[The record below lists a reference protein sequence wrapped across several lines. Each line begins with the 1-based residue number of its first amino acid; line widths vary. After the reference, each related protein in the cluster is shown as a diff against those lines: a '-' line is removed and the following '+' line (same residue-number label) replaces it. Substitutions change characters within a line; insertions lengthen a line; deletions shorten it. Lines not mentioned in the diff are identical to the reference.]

1 MFHHNHSPSHRQKGQ
16 GFVEYGIILLLVG
29 IAVVVALALLR
40 PAIEE
45 AFERFIA
52 NAPVAP
58 PSIGPIGGQFT
69 PRPAPTV
76 AFAASSY
83 VVGEVQANFN
93 VGVTLSYAFTQ
104 DVTVV
109 ISTQPDTAG
118 AVSGSCPGTPNGDE
132 DFVTT
137 SISVVIPEGSTSVS
151 VPFPTPFTCNDTI
164 AEPDEILF
172 LTLTNASVP
181 NVGGN
186 ATVTILDDDVPP
198 VFSFTE
204 SAYSIPEN
212 AGPLPVVI
220 TMDRMLGVNAVV
232 NLRTT
237 NITATGGNCPSSGDY
252 QAYNNQPITF
262 PAGTISQTVSI
273 CIRND
278 STPQADKRF
287 SLSLTAV
294 SPPGSS
300 ANPST
305 PVVTIIDDETPPTLT
320 FTATN
325 TIVDEAGPNAYLYV
339 TLSHAYGAQVV
350 VDYQTFSGTATRGAD
365 FTPTDSPLTFAP
377 GVTHKIITIPINN
390 DTVAEEDETFTVRLV
405 NPNPS
410 NIPIGIP
417 NPVTVTILDNDC
429 AYGPFNV
436 PGTRIEAED
445 FLCGAQGVTHSDSD
459 GTNTA
464 SPSSPYRIVD
474 APGVDV
480 RANNTGSS
488 SANRDISQTV
498 NGEWLNYAINVAQ
511 TQAYDL
517 VVRASSTVNNASFRI
532 RVDGNIVSGADPV
545 PVPNTGNANT
555 FQNITVPGIAL
566 LAGNRTLR
574 LEIVGGGANYD
585 YITINNTAGPPIR
598 FNASTYTVNENGGQA
613 TITVDLGFVTSQEV
627 RINYATSN
635 GTATAGQDY
644 TATSGQLIIPAL
656 QNNGTFVIPITN
668 DSITE
673 APAET
678 VNLTLSNPVNGQ
690 LGTPSTAVLYILDDE
705 CSFGPYTIP
714 TLVEA
719 ENFTCGGQ
727 GVAYNDTT
735 TSPANQ
741 GTSSYRFW
749 EAVDLFSGGTSNG
762 VYVGATANGEWL
774 NYRVN
779 AGTAGYYNVTVR
791 AAATNSNAQF
801 SLQVDGGTT
810 YGPFSVPN
818 AGAGNYNNI
827 MVTGMYLTAGQHT
840 IRLNI
845 INGNATYD
853 YLNFTTLSG
862 LLLTLNDD
870 NNTITGPSN
879 VPLTDVNDED
889 IVLFTNGS
897 YSLFFDGSDVGIGQ
911 NLQGFQLLPDGTIL
925 MTFANLFNS
934 GGNTYNPQDIARFT
948 PTSLGT
954 NTSGSFSMAF
964 DGSNFGLPAN
974 NANAAIDGFY
984 YNASQNRYLISTVGD
999 PGFSITGNSGGNN
1012 VRDEDIFQVD
1022 PSTGIQSWYLDGS
1035 DVGFDR
1041 TNAAENIV
1049 AFGLNGNGH
1058 VYFSTFGNFNV
1069 SHSSTSLSGR
1079 GNDIGIF
1086 IPTFAGPDTTGT
1098 FVNPLYFVGGVSGNN
1113 LNGLAGELIS
1123 GFFVI
1128 P

>member
-83 VVGEVQANFN
+83 VVGEVQTNFN

-186 ATVTILDDDVPP
+186 AAVTILDDDVPP

-325 TIVDEAGPNAYLYV
+325 TIVDESGPNAYLYV

-511 TQAYDL
+511 TQVYDL
-517 VVRASSTVNNASFRI
+517 VVRAASDVSNASFRL
-532 RVDGNIVSGADPV
+532 RVDGAIVSGSNPV
-545 PVPNTGNANT
+545 PVPNTNSLNT
-555 FQNITVPGIAL
+555 FQNITVSGVAL
-566 LAGNRTLR
+566 LAGNHTLR

-585 YITINNTAGPPIR
+585 YITVNNSSGPPIF
-598 FNASTYTVNENGGQA
+598 FNASTYTVAENGGQA
-613 TITVDLGFVTSQEV
+613 TITVDLGFVVNQEV
-627 RINYATSN
+627 RVTYATSN
-635 GTATAGQDY
+635 GTAIAGQDY
-644 TATSGQLIIPAL
+644 TTTGGQLIIPP
-656 QNNGTFVIPITN
+656 QTGSRTFVVPITN
-668 DSITE
+668 DNVVDDD
-673 APAET
+673 PAET
-678 VNLTLSNPVNGQ
+678 INLTLSDPVNGQ
-690 LGTPSTAVLYILDDE
+690 LGYPREAILYILDDE
-705 CSFGPYTIP
+705 CSFGPHAIP
-714 TLVEA
+714 APVEA
-719 ENFTCGGQ
+719 EDFACGGQ

-735 TSPANQ
+735 TNPPNQ

-762 VYVGATANGEWL
+762 VYVGGTANNEWL
-774 NYRVN
+774 NYWVN
-779 AGTAGYYNVTVR
+779 VTTAGFYNVTVR

-853 YLNFTTLSG
+853 YLNFTALSG
-862 LLLTLNDD
+862 VLMSIGDD
-870 NNTITGPSN
+870 GNNIIGPSGET
-879 VPLTDVNDED
+879 LYGVNDED
-889 IVLFTNGS
+889 IILFTNGS
-897 YSLFFDGSDVGIGQ
+897 YYQFFDGEDVNVGQ
-911 NLQGFQLLPDGTIL
+911 KLRDFQLMSDGTIL
-925 MTFANLFNS
+925 MTFGETIFVS
-934 GGNTYNPQDIARFT
+934 GGPFYPEDIVRFT

-954 NTSGSFSMAF
+954 NTTGSFSLFF
-964 DGSNFGLPAN
+964 DGSANGLGDTSN
-974 NANAAIDGFY
+974 GRLEYIDGFY
-984 YNASQNRYLISTVGD
+984 VRSSGMILLSTEGSMRVPASPS
-999 PGFSITGNSGGNN
+999 GNLDAN
-1012 VRDEDIFQVD
+1012 DEDIVLFN
-1022 PSTGIQSWYLDGS
+1022 PTSGRYIWHIDGS
-1035 DVGFDR
+1035 D
-1041 TNAAENIV
+1041 I
-1049 AFGLNGNGH
+1049 GLNDNNSEEIDAFWEQNDDLL
-1058 VYFSTFGNFNV
+1058 YFSTLGNFSV
-1069 SHSSTSLSGR
+1069 SGLSNRR
-1079 GNDIGIF
+1079 GNDIAIF
-1086 IPTFAGPDTTGT
+1086 NPSQTGSTTNGS
-1098 FVNPLYFVGGVSGNN
+1098 FVSPVYFDGNA
-1113 LNGLAGELIS
+1113 NGLTNELLD
-1123 GFFVI
+1123 GVFVI

>member
-1 MFHHNHSPSHRQKGQ
+1 MFNHNHSPSYRQKGQ

-76 AFAASSY
+76 AFAVTSY
-83 VVGEVQANFN
+83 VVGEVQTNFN

-109 ISTQPDTAG
+109 VSTQPDTAG

-164 AEPDEILF
+164 AEPDETLF

-186 ATVTILDDDVPP
+186 AAVTILDDDVPP

-262 PAGTISQTVSI
+262 PAGTMSQTVSI

-294 SPPGSS
+294 SPPGAS

-325 TIVDEAGPNAYLYV
+325 TIVNESGPNAYLYV
-339 TLSHAYGAQVV
+339 TLSHAYGAQIV
-350 VDYQTFSGTATRGAD
+350 VDYQTFSGTALRGND

-377 GVTHKIITIPINN
+377 GVTQKIITIPIIDDGN
-390 DTVAEEDETFTVRLV
+390 AEDDETFTVRLV

-410 NIPIGIP
+410 NIPIGVP

-429 AYGPFNV
+429 AYGPYNV
-436 PGTRIEAED
+436 PGTRIEAEG
-445 FLCGAQGVTHSDSD
+445 FLCGAEGITHHDSD

-474 APGVDV
+474 APGVDI

-488 SANRDISQTV
+488 SANKDISQTV

-532 RVDGNIVSGADPV
+532 RVDGNIVSGTDPV

-585 YITINNTAGPPIR
+585 YMTINNTAGPSIR
-598 FNASTYTVNENGGQA
+598 FNASTYTVTENGGQA
-613 TITVDLGFVTSQEV
+613 TITVDLSFVTSQEV
-627 RINYATSN
+627 RVNYATSN

-656 QNNGTFVIPITN
+656 QSNGTFVIPITN
-668 DSITE
+668 DSVTE

-678 VNLTLSNPVNGQ
+678 VNLALSNPINGQ
-690 LGTPSTAVLYILDDE
+690 LGAPSTAILYILDDE

-719 ENFTCGGQ
+719 ENFTCGVQ
-727 GVAYNDTT
+727 GVAYNDSTT
-735 TSPANQ
+735 GNQ
-741 GTSSYRFW
+741 GTSSYRHW
-749 EAVDLFSGGTSNG
+749 DSVDLFSGGTSNG

-801 SLQVDGGTT
+801 SLQVDGSTV
-810 YGPFSVPN
+810 YGPFSVPS
-818 AGAGNYNNI
+818 AGAGNYNDVQ
-827 MVTGMYLTAGQHT
+827 VTGMYLTAGQHT

-870 NNTITGPSN
+870 NNTVAGPSG
-879 VPLTDVNDED
+879 PTLTGVNDED
-889 IVLFTNGS
+889 ILLFNNGS
-897 YSLFFDGSDVGIGQ
+897 YSVFFDGSDVGVGQ
-911 NLQGFQLLPDGTIL
+911 NLQDFQLMTDGTLL
-925 MTFANLFNS
+925 MTFANSFTANGLTVNI
-934 GGNTYNPQDIARFT
+934 QDIVRFT
-948 PTSLGT
+948 PTSLGST
-954 NTSGSFSMAF
+954 TAGTFSMFF
-964 DGSNFGLPAN
+964 DGSNNGMSN
-974 NANAAIDGFY
+974 NSEDIDGFY
-984 YNASQNRYLISTVGD
+984 AQANGSILLST
-999 PGFSITGNSGGNN
+999 TGNLSSGGYSAN
-1012 VRDEDIFQVD
+1012 DEDISLFSGGSF
-1022 PSTGIQSWYLDGS
+1022 STYMDSS
-1035 DVGFDR
+1035 DVGF
-1041 TNAAENIV
+1041 AANNDDEDID
-1049 AFGLNGNGH
+1049 AFWLASNGNI
-1058 VYFSTFGNFNV
+1058 YFSTVWDFSVTG
-1069 SHSSTSLSGR
+1069 LSG
-1079 GNDIGIF
+1079 GASAIGIF
-1086 IPTFAGPDTTGT
+1086 IPSTLGNNTTGT
-1098 FVNPLYFVGGVSGNN
+1098 FNGTLYFNGNN
-1113 LNGLAGELIS
+1113 NGLSGENVD